1 MIDAPA
7 LILRHVPVCRA
18 LLLEGTS
25 EKKLGQ
31 ITGTNSR
38 TKDKD
43 KSKEEDANADLSS
56 VEKQFLGKDKEA
68 SPHFLQ
74 CSIILES
81 ILCKQGR
88 DRSKRT
94 GGVFFCLFLLSKQQL
109 RRRVARRRTQ
119 ARTTPHCA
127 SSKKNDS
134 SDVLDY
140 TKM

>member
-1 MIDAPA
+1 
-7 LILRHVPVCRA
+7 

-25 EKKLGQ
+25 DKKLGQ
-31 ITGTNSR
+31 ITGTNSSR
-38 TKDKD
+38 TKDED
-43 KSKEEDANADLSS
+43 KSKEEDANTDLSS
-56 VEKQFLGKDKEA
+56 VEKQFLLGKDKEA

-109 RRRVARRRTQ
+109 RRRVARRRTR
-119 ARTTPHCA
+119 AGTTSHCA